1 MKLIDVGDS
10 GEIVEH
16 VNTGIRHAVDT
27 IVDAI
32 GSIVAEASTH
42 EHVAEG
48 DSDLAIT
55 ITTVPGIEFPALHAT
70 HQLGRLDPTVIAAGD
85 TPEHPVVLA
94 VDSSERVNHDPSL
107 KQVLEENAAGL
118 IECLGHGLWHFR
130 TTKTPQGVGLE
141 LLNPRM
147 LGDKPALLFGVDE
160 RRITISEEQWFP
172 AGAGSPLGW
181 VCYVRD
187 ADRPHLA
194 TWCEPDAEAA

>member
-10 GEIVEH
+10 SEIVEQ
-16 VNTGIRHAVDT
+16 VNTGIRHAVGT

-42 EHVAEG
+42 ERVAEG

-130 TTKTPQGVGLE
+130 TTRTPQGVGLE

-147 LGDKPALLFGVDE
+147 IGDKPALLFGVNSQ
-160 RRITISEEQWFP
+160 RVTISQEKW
-172 AGAGSPLGW
+172 SPTGEATPEGDF
-181 VCYVRD
+181 YVRD
-187 ADRPHLA
+187 ADSPHLA
-194 TWCEPDAEAA
+194 TWGRNE